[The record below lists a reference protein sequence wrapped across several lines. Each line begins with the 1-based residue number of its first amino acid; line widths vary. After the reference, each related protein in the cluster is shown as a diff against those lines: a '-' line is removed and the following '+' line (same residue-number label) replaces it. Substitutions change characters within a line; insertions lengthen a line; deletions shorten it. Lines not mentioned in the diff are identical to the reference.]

1 MVENK
6 LTELF
11 EEDLNKI
18 VGGDGFKGCLE
29 DFGKGLVNGV
39 ASIPIIEYKWIT
51 GGDCEFPYE
60 DSLNNDSFASIAGRT
75 VGREGTLLV
84 GSGVLIAAG
93 AVACKVIRG
102 INKLKNS

>member
-18 VGGDGFKGCLE
+18 VGGDGFKECLE

-39 ASIPIIEYKWIT
+39 ASILIVEYSWIM
-51 GGDCEFPYE
+51 GCETCNLPY
-60 DSLNNDSFASIAGRT
+60 DGLSNNSFASISGRII
-75 VGREGTLLV
+75 GRQGTLLV
-84 GSGVLIAAG
+84 GSGALIAAG
-93 AVACKVIRG
+93 AVACKVIQG
-102 INKLKNS
+102 INKLKK